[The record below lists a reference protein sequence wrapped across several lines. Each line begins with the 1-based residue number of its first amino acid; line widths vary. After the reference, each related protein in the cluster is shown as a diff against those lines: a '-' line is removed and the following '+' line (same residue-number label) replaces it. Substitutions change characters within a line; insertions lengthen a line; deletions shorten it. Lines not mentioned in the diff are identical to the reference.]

1 MSRRE
6 ITLALACL
14 TSAAPVAALAG
25 YDVPKH
31 LAMFDRYCRP
41 ALLGLD
47 KFTAIVAAPG
57 PQGERVFSVSPDGH
71 YITAKTGIDGFLV
84 SASFV
89 YGPGRVTRFCQVEF
103 MEGVGSVRPRASTE
117 QSFLALA
124 PKGQDV
130 TITGGPTTEELPAIG
145 SFAAAGV
152 GNIASVRSQ
161 YTLFGATEPPGSTMS
176 AYIGDNIF
184 LLNAMVIAAR

>member
-1 MSRRE
+1 VRRGAV
-6 ITLALACL
+6 ITMLSYLAG
-14 TSAAPVAALAG
+14 AAPTVALAG
-25 YDVPKH
+25 YDVPRH
-31 LAMFDRYCRP
+31 LAMFDTYCRP
-41 ALLGLD
+41 ALVGLE
-47 KFTAIVAAPG
+47 KFTEIVTAPG

-71 YITAKTGIDGFLV
+71 YISAKTGIDGFLV

-103 MEGVGSVRPRASTE
+103 MESVGTTRPRDTTE
-117 QSFLALA
+117 QAFLALA
-124 PKGQDV
+124 PKGPNI
-130 TITGGPTTEELPAIG
+130 TMTGGPVVEELPAIG

-161 YTLFGATEPPGSTMS
+161 YTFFGATEPAGSTMS

-184 LLNAMVIAAR
+184 LINAMAIAAR